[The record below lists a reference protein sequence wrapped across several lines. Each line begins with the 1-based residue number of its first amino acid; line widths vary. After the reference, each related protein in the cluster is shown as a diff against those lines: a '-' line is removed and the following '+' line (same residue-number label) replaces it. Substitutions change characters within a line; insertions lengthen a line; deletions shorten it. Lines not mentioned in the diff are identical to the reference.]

1 MSAIVI
7 DTNVLLVA
15 DGRAPQMTGICREKC
30 LRRLQQ
36 VKATE
41 QVVIDTRWII
51 LGEYHNKLSP
61 NSSPTPG
68 SEFLKWLL
76 QVQAD
81 ARHVSPVTITPLDQ
95 GQTLF
100 AEFPADEALQGEFDP
115 DDRKFIAAANAHSEK
130 PPVLQS
136 ADSKWLRWEPKL
148 KVHGIRLE
156 ILCRRELETI
166 WKRKEKQKKI

>member
-15 DGRAPQMTGICREKC
+15 DGQAPQMTSMCREEC
-30 LRRLQQ
+30 LGRLQR
-36 VKATE
+36 VKDTE

-51 LGEYHNKLSP
+51 LREYHNKLSP
-61 NSSPTPG
+61 NQSPTPG

-81 ARHVSPVTITPLDQ
+81 ARHVAPVTITPLDQ

-100 AEFPADEALQGEFDP
+100 AEFPSDKALEAEFDP
-115 DDRKFIAAANAHSEK
+115 DDRKFIAAANAHPQK
-130 PPVLQS
+130 PPVLES
-136 ADSKWLRWEPKL
+136 ADSKWLRWEPRL
-148 KVHGIRLE
+148 KAHGICLE
-156 ILCRRELETI
+156 ILCRRELEAI
-166 WKRKEKQKKI
+166 QERRGKRKKT